1 MGATIIIYMFLLLF
15 TIWGAYI
22 SSKYEIKKPI
32 GIVLGFILFIVSVII
47 GGRYNV
53 GTDWENYF
61 DLYTSILDSGITL
74 DGIIYSGYEP
84 LYVTMNALFAFFDLS
99 PSIFFTGVALLQFV
113 LLCYAVENKR
123 LLLWVFFFFFT
134 QLFAMT
140 LNIQR
145 QMIAVGF
152 FLLATKYLDK
162 NKIVYLLLIACA
174 SLFHYSSIIL
184 FPLVFINHRLF
195 SFLEDRR
202 IVLILFFITL
212 IFGSSF
218 LGALD
223 LSVLDSL
230 MNDKYLRN
238 MEELDIEMKV
248 SSGLGIMAQRLMY
261 IVSICYMPSILN
273 YYKSNR
279 LSIVY
284 RLFIVG
290 LLLANIFEISMFLS
304 RVPLALVS
312 LKVLIYSYLCNYL
325 FKSKKNTNT
334 LTLKI
339 FIGICFVTL
348 SFMMLIM
355 GIMNSDAGMSPYEFK
370 WI

>member
-1 MGATIIIYMFLLLF
+1 MGATILIYLFLLLF

-22 SSKYEIKKPI
+22 SSKYETKKPI
-32 GIVLGFILFIVSVII
+32 GIVLGFVLFIVSIVI

-61 DLYTSILDSGITL
+61 NLYTSILDNGITL
-74 DGIIYSGYEP
+74 DEIMYSGYEP
-84 LYVTMNALFAFFDLS
+84 LYVAMNALFAYLDLS
-99 PSIFFTGVALLQFV
+99 PSVFFTGVALLQFV
-113 LLCYAVENKR
+113 LLCYAVDNKKV
-123 LLLWVFFFFFT
+123 LLWVFFFFFT

-152 FLLATKYLDK
+152 FLLATKYIDK
-162 NKIVYLLLIACA
+162 NKIVYLLLIVCA

-184 FPLVFINHRLF
+184 FPLVFINNRFF
-195 SFLEDRR
+195 SFLENRG

-212 IFGSSF
+212 IFSSYF

-223 LSVLDSL
+223 LSSLDYL
-230 MNDKYLRN
+230 MSDKYLRN
-238 MEELDIEMKV
+238 MEELDVEMKV

-261 IVSICYMPSILN
+261 IVAICYMPSMLN
-273 YYKSNR
+273 YYKSSR

-325 FKSKKNTNT
+325 FKLRKNA

-348 SFMMLIM
+348 SFIMLIM
-355 GIMNSDAGMSPYEFK
+355 GIMNSDAGMSPYMFK